1 MTASDTR
8 SSLDTLEPRGLPV
21 MSQAQASRSR
31 QSGLAAHLQSRRLA
45 LGKSPHSNCVIKIKS
60 SIFMYQLSRA
70 PSPFTIWTI
79 RLETPSPRIPDC
91 DSGDASAHLAL
102 NATMTSPT
110 TAHYPSLPTV
120 DLKRSPQPT
129 PGAVLTQARHP
140 RSMRPSGRQKAQ
152 HARDDPGTHLAI
164 SATQQ
169 VALGL
174 PEKGVIS
181 GARWR

>member
-1 MTASDTR
+1 
-8 SSLDTLEPRGLPV
+8 
-21 MSQAQASRSR
+21 MSQAQASR
-31 QSGLAAHLQSRRLA
+31 QSGLAAPAVSPSR
-45 LGKSPHSNCVIKIKS
+45 KIPTLKLCNKNKIVDFYVS
-60 SIFMYQLSRA
+60 AFSRA
-70 PSPFTIWTI
+70 LTIHDLDI